1 MTRLLALAV
10 VVAGPAAAQDHAM
23 HGMTMPDHAGPVTP
37 PAPPP
42 PVPRDHYA
50 DRTFGGAAMAAA
62 RATMM
67 RDSGGQR
74 FGQVMFNLAEYR
86 AQGGR
91 DGYRWD
97 GEGWFGGDIH
107 RAVVRTEGSSDVR
120 GGVEAAEVQA
130 LYSRAIG
137 PYVDLQAGLRQ
148 DLGGRSRRTHAALGM
163 EGLLPYMLDAQA
175 SLFLSTRGELTG
187 RLEGWYDQQ
196 IAQRLILQ
204 PRVELNLSAQNVPA
218 TRTGAGLSDAELGLR
233 LRYEIAR
240 EFAPYVGVSYDAA
253 LGRTASYAR
262 ADGQGVRGGSVVA
275 GVRFWF

>member
-1 MTRLLALAV
+1 MTRLIALAV
-10 VVAGPAAAQDHAM
+10 VVAGPAAAQDHM
-23 HGMTMPDHAGPVTP
+23 HGMTMPDHAEPVTP

-50 DRTFGGAAMAAA
+50 DRTFGSAAMAAA

-74 FGQVMFNLAEYR
+74 FAQVTFNLAEYR
-86 AQGGR
+86 ARGGR

-97 GEGWFGGDIH
+97 GEGWFGGDID
-107 RAVVRTEGSSDVR
+107 RAVVRTEGSGDIR

-148 DLGGRSRRTHAALGM
+148 DLGPRPRRTYATLGV

-187 RLEGWYDQQ
+187 RVEGWYDQR
-196 IAQRLILQ
+196 ITQRLVLQ
-204 PRVELNLSAQNVPA
+204 PRVELNLSAQDVPA
-218 TRTGAGLSDAELGLR
+218 ARTGAGLSDAELGLR

-253 LGRTASYAR
+253 LGHTARYAR
-262 ADGQGVRGGSVVA
+262 ADGREVRGGSVVA